1 MFKDIVL
8 TEKLSENMSATN
20 VYTDV
25 YIFDIFGG
33 AFIEALCTLKPII
46 FIEMP
51 NRLLNKKTKDILK
64 KSVRIIS
71 ARYNDNNL
79 IEIDFNELFDSINN
93 SVNIKE
99 RLRLVSDFI
108 TSRNYTKKY

>member
-1 MFKDIVL
+1 
-8 TEKLSENMSATN
+8 
-20 VYTDV
+20 
-25 YIFDIFGG
+25 
-33 AFIEALCTLKPII
+33 
-46 FIEMP
+46 MP

-64 KSVRIIS
+64 KSVRIIP

-79 IEIDFNELFDSINN
+79 IEIDFNQLFDSINN
-93 SVNIKE
+93 SVNINE

>member
-1 MFKDIVL
+1 
-8 TEKLSENMSATN
+8 
-20 VYTDV
+20 
-25 YIFDIFGG
+25 
-33 AFIEALCTLKPII
+33 
-46 FIEMP
+46 MP

-93 SVNIKE
+93 SVNINE